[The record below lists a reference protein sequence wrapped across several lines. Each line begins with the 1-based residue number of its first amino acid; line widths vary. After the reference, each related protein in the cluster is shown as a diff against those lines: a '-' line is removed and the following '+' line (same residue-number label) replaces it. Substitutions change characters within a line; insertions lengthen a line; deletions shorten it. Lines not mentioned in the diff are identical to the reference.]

1 MQITAEQDAR
11 VAMVLYLFTVG
22 AVTYLF
28 AIQLVQRHSGD
39 YGKRDT
45 LVRRSEHHIE
55 IESKVLLDSLCV
67 VDSQTVQLIAC
78 NVGARIHEKGRLPS
92 ALQREFAELEH
103 IALDH
108 ELNELFFVG
117 FHQSSLRMLL
127 RWLNRCFHLTSIF

>member
-1 MQITAEQDAR
+1 MQIATEQDAR
-11 VAMVLYLFTVG
+11 VAMVLHLFAIG
-22 AVTYLF
+22 AVTHLF

-39 YGKRDT
+39 HRKRDA
-45 LVRRSEHHIE
+45 LVRRPEHHIE
-55 IESKVLLDSLCV
+55 IESEILFDSLCV
-67 VDSQTVQLIAC
+67 VDTQTVQLIAC
-78 NVGARIHEKGRLPS
+78 NVGARIHEEGRLPS